1 MNRFDHFT
9 HRQAIIMLE
18 LMYSRLKEAV
28 DTADEKAKAA
38 FEETRDSFPHSTI
51 SELAYKGSY
60 LESTIVF
67 TLEMLEAEGK
77 ELKEELPL

>member
-18 LMYSRLKEAV
+18 LMYSRLKEAM
-28 DTADEKAKAA
+28 DTADEKAKAVFQTTKDA
-38 FEETRDSFPHSTI
+38 FPHNII
-51 SELAYKGSY
+51 SELAFKGSY
-60 LESTIVF
+60 LESSIVF

>member
-38 FEETRDSFPHSTI
+38 FEETKDSFPHSTI

-67 TLEMLEAEGK
+67 TLEMLEAQEK
-77 ELKEELPL
+77 ELAL

>member
-38 FEETRDSFPHSTI
+38 FEEKKGTFPHSTI

-60 LESTIVF
+60 LESSIVF
-67 TLEMLEAEGK
+67 TLEMLEAQEK
-77 ELKEELPL
+77 ELAL

>member
-18 LMYSRLKEAV
+18 LMYSRLKEAK
-28 DTADEKAKAA
+28 DTADQKAKAIYP
-38 FEETRDSFPHSTI
+38 DNII
-51 SELAYKGSY
+51 SELAFKGSY
-60 LESTIVF
+60 LESSIVF